1 MRRQGE
7 MIVRSIALASL
18 TLLGAGCDK
27 GNGVSATAT
36 DSAPAVPVSTT
47 AIPTTTPIATAA
59 PSAPT
64 AAPSAA
70 ASAGSAAHPATCEVE
85 VFGKVDLPKPAPTG
99 KAVVYVAQDDCL
111 SASPK
116 MLGHAPVKP
125 DGGFFIE
132 IFPKWGTDI
141 SICAALEKP
150 DGTSEHYGKAVN
162 KDTGGK
168 FHAEAA
174 GEVTFEGVTVPIR
187 KGPSRK
193 FAQEPK

>member
-1 MRRQGE
+1 MRRQGQ
-7 MIVRSIALASL
+7 MNVRYITLAAL
-18 TLLGAGCDK
+18 TLLAAGCDK
-27 GNGVSATAT
+27 GSGASATAE
-36 DSAPAVPVSTT
+36 DSAPAIPAS
-47 AIPTTTPIATAA
+47 AAAMPTTTTIATAA
-59 PSAPT
+59 PSVSALPAP
-64 AAPSAA
+64 
-70 ASAGSAAHPATCEVE
+70 AGSTAHPATCEVE

-99 KAVVYVAQDDCL
+99 TAVVYVAQDDCL

-141 SICAALEKP
+141 TVCAAIEKP
-150 DGTSEHYGKAVN
+150 DGTAEHYGKAVN
-162 KDTGGK
+162 KDSGGK

-187 KGPSRK
+187 KGPPRK
-193 FAQEPK
+193 FAHEPK